1 MHRAG
6 TLRNGRSRGA
16 NRLVIAVLILDVRT
30 VSVRD
35 FVVAIRRTLDLG
47 GGGITVTRPSITII
61 RPLRHASSTVST
73 VTRPSF
79 TIIQP
84 LQRPSSDDVVGKAG
98 KALRVIEE
106 AY

>member
-1 MHRAG
+1 LHRAG

-47 GGGITVTRPSITII
+47 GGGITVTRPSITDYGDTPVNYNYPASAPRLEYGEYGDTPVIHHYPAPAA
-61 RPLRHASSTVST
+61 PL
-73 VTRPSF
+73 
-79 TIIQP
+79 
-84 LQRPSSDDVVGKAG
+84 G
-98 KALRVIEE
+98 
-106 AY
+106 